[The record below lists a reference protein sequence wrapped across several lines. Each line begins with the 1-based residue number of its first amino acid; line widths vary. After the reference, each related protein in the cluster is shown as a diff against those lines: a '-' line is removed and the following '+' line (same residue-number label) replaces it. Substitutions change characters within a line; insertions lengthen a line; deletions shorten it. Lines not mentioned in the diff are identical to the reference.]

1 MGKDKILV
9 INPGSTSTKL
19 AVFQGNNKIIE
30 ESLSHSTADL
40 APYQRVADQFDFRY
54 QAVMEFLAEKQVAL
68 NELLCIS
75 ARGGLLK
82 PISGGTYQVNEGMC
96 MDIRT
101 SGREH
106 ASNLGALIAKAIGD
120 QLGIPA
126 FIVDPVVVD
135 EMDDLARLSGLAG
148 YGRRA
153 IWHPLNQKATVRK
166 AAVLL
171 GKTYAEVTCIAVH
184 MGGGV
189 TVGLHKKGRA
199 VDVNNGLDG
208 DGAYSPERC
217 GGLPTGVILDL
228 VFEEQ
233 LNRAQVMKRLAGQG
247 GCVSYLGTNDAR
259 VIEKMVM
266 DGDAQAE
273 LVYRGMAYQI
283 SKEIG
288 ALAAAAAGQV
298 DAILLTGGMA
308 YSRLFT
314 SWIRERVEFIAP
326 VYLFPGEGEM
336 EALKDG
342 AKRVMDG
349 TETAK
354 IYE

>member
-30 ESLSHSTADL
+30 ESLNHSPEEL

-54 QAVMEFLAEKQVAL
+54 QAVLQFLADKQVAL
-68 NELLCIS
+68 SDVLCIS

-82 PISGGTYQVNEGMC
+82 PIEGGTYQVNECMC
-96 MDIRT
+96 EDIRT
-101 SGREH
+101 AKREH

-120 QLGIPA
+120 QERIPA

-135 EMDDLARLSGLAG
+135 EMDKLARLSGLEG
-148 YGRRA
+148 YERKA

-166 AAVLL
+166 AASLL
-171 GKTYAEVTCIAVH
+171 GKDYADVTCIVVH

-208 DGAYSPERC
+208 DGPFSPERC
-217 GGLPTGVILDL
+217 GGLPTGVVLDL
-228 VFEEQ
+228 VFEEK
-233 LNRAQVMKRLAGQG
+233 LDRGQVMKRLAGQG

-259 VIEKMVM
+259 VIEKRACE
-266 DGDAQAE
+266 GDRKAE
-273 LVYRGMAYQI
+273 LIYQGMAYQI

-298 DAILLTGGMA
+298 DGILLTGGMA

-314 SWIRERVEFIAP
+314 DWIKERVSFIAP

-349 TETAK
+349 AEPAK